1 MTGEV
6 LHKSNQLKDT
16 AGKGR
21 IFNPNPVVTLND
33 TNLKDNSQIP
43 DSAYLE
49 VDLENLESTEML
61 DGSFASTGHDS
72 SRIKRSNH
80 EFIFNRNDCAFKEVM
95 VYYHIDRI
103 QHYIQELGFKNV
115 LESSN
120 CHKYRRKN

>member
-1 MTGEV
+1 M
-6 LHKSNQLKDT
+6 QLKDN

-61 DGSFASTGHDS
+61 DGSFAST
-72 SRIKRSNH
+72 RIYLQPN
-80 EFIFNRNDCAFKEVM
+80 
-95 VYYHIDRI
+95 
-103 QHYIQELGFKNV
+103 
-115 LESSN
+115 
-120 CHKYRRKN
+120 